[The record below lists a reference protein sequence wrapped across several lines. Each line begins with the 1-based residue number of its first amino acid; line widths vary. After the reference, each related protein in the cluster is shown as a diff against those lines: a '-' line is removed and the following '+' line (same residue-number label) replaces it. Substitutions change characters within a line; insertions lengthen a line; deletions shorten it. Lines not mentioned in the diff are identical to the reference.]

1 MPRLT
6 LRGDIVNRVYRPYF
20 HDQRRYQVYFG
31 GSGSGKSVFLATR
44 CVLDALSGRNVLV
57 VRKVAKTLKGS
68 CWNEVLKAMERLS
81 LASLFTVSKNDLT
94 LTARNNGAQIL
105 FMGLDDVE
113 KLKSLTPKRGVLTDI
128 WMEEATECTYGDFKQ
143 LDKRLRGKSRH
154 AKRLTLSLN
163 PVWQSHWI
171 YKEFFSV
178 WQDGR
183 NAAGNE
189 RLSILK
195 TTYRDN
201 RFLTPEDR
209 EALENESNPYYYQVY
224 TLGNWGVPEGAV
236 FQNWRTEEL
245 SAVRDAW
252 PIKRYGLDFG
262 FSSDPCGVVECAVD
276 EKHRRVYVFREI
288 CKRGLTNRLL
298 AERLDAFLGK
308 APVICDSSE
317 PKSIQEL
324 KSLGIR
330 ALAAR
335 KGPDSVLH
343 GIQWLQDHE
352 IVVDPQCE
360 ETRRELS
367 AYRWQQD
374 KSGECLPIPEDR
386 NNHLMDALR
395 YALEDESTRRVAS
408 TGRKKEWGL

>member
-6 LRGDIVNRVYRPYF
+6 LRGDVVNRVYKPYF
-20 HDQRRYQVYFG
+20 DDQRRYQVYFG

-57 VRKVAKTLKGS
+57 VRKVAKTLRGS
-68 CWNEVLKAMERLS
+68 CWNEVRKAMERLN
-81 LASLFTVSKNDLT
+81 LTSLFTVSKNDMT
-94 LTARNNGAQIL
+94 FTAHNNGAQIL
-105 FMGLDDVE
+105 FAGLDDVE
-113 KLKSLTPKRGVLTDI
+113 KLKSLTPHKGVITDV

-143 LDKRLRGKSRH
+143 LDKRLRGQSRH

-171 YKEFFSV
+171 WKEFFSI
-178 WQDGR
+178 WQDGK

-201 RFLTPEDR
+201 RFLTAEDR
-209 EALENESNPYYYQVY
+209 AALENERDPYYYQVY
-224 TLGNWGVPEGAV
+224 TLGNWGVPQGAV
-236 FQNWRTEEL
+236 FRNWHTEDL
-245 SAVRDAW
+245 SALRDAF
-252 PIKRYGLDFG
+252 PLKRYGLDFG

-276 EKHRRVYVFREI
+276 RARRRVYVFREI
-288 CKRGLTNRLL
+288 CQKGLTNTAL
-298 AERLDAFLGK
+298 AERLESFLGRT
-308 APVICDSSE
+308 PVVCDSAE

-324 KSLGIR
+324 KSLGIC

-335 KGPDSVLH
+335 KGPDSVIH
-343 GIQWLQDHE
+343 GIQWLQGHE
-352 IVVDPQCE
+352 IVVDSQCE
-360 ETRRELS
+360 NLRRELA
-367 AYRWQQD
+367 AYQWQQD
-374 KSGECLPIPEDR
+374 KTGECLPIPEDR
-386 NNHLMDALR
+386 NNHLIDALR
-395 YALEDESTRRVAS
+395 YALEDESTRRVAL